1 MAAADPPGWL
11 PHSHS
16 QAPRRTGLS
25 DRADQITRLLNNS
38 EHQTPVRTS
47 PRRPRAYHVRFK
59 YSRRQANRNPKELR
73 AKPSE
78 ASSPDSQAAFRS
90 ATRATVRSAAAAANA
105 NARSCLC
112 CESSLRRSPN
122 FPPLPRGKKSAEFCF
137 LFIPP
142 LLRAPDLFRFSGRGQ
157 RPASSISGRQSF
169 SWVVWAAKISHPPF
183 FPLLAVS

>member
-90 ATRATVRSAAAAANA
+90 ATRATARSAAA

-122 FPPLPRGKKSAEFCF
+122 FPPLPPRDLPPPRRRTRGKKSAEFCF
-137 LFIPP
+137 IFISPP
-142 LLRAPDLFRFSGRGQ
+142 PPPPRA
-157 RPASSISGRQSF
+157 
-169 SWVVWAAKISHPPF
+169 
-183 FPLLAVS
+183 